1 MSARFLRDERGSPS
15 AEFALILPALVA
27 LMFGSFEAGN
37 FFWTQ
42 HKLIKAVREGARY
55 AARLPVDTYCDGA
68 TAQFDA
74 NPEAEADIKA
84 VTLTGKLPAE
94 GGQIAVPGMT
104 TEQITV
110 APVCAAYAVSETGS
124 GTGIYSDLGNGGPV
138 VTVSV
143 SGVGYPSLFAQL
155 AGLDGSIDMAA
166 KASAPVIGL

>member
-15 AEFALILPALVA
+15 AEFALILPALVM
-27 LMFGSFEAGN
+27 LMFGGFEAGN
-37 FFWTQ
+37 FVWTQ
-42 HKLIKAVREGARY
+42 HKLVKAVREGARY
-55 AARLPVDTYCDGA
+55 AARLPVETYCDVDDPSA
-68 TAQFDA
+68 ADFD
-74 NPEAEADIKA
+74 PDAEADIKA

-94 GGQIAVPGMT
+94 GGAVAVPGMT
-104 TEQITV
+104 ADNVAV
-110 APVCAAYAVSETGS
+110 APDCAAYVES
-124 GTGIYSDLGNGGPV
+124 GIYTGLGAAGPI

>member
-94 GGQIAVPGMT
+94 GGNVAVPGMT
-104 TEQITV
+104 ADNVAV
-110 APVCAAYAVSETGS
+110 APDCAAYVES
-124 GTGIYSDLGNGGPV
+124 GIYTDLGAAGPI

-155 AGLDGSIDMAA
+155 AGLDGSIDMSA